1 MRILILWTFF
11 WPTRYF
17 R

>member
-11 WPTRYF
+11 WPTRNF